1 MNTKMDPSVF
11 NMPSLSLDL
20 ELKTLHAKAKQDHY
34 CSRLE
39 KCNTTKEMTQVTSEL
54 FPSNDELIVPP
65 SMDMSEI
72 PSKFSDFFAQKIH
85 DIRDVLDQHNTISPS
100 FSVFNGSV
108 FNGFQ
113 KVDDTLIQKII
124 SEQPTKVCALD
135 PLPKPLLIACMDELT
150 PLFTAIINESLS
162 TGIVPNSFKHALL
175 TPLLKKQGL
184 DPDILKNYRP
194 VSNLSFLSKL
204 LERVVLTQLSSHL
217 QKNGLLDIFQSAYKK
232 NNSTETALLY
242 VVNELLLNADAK
254 QISVLAL
261 LDLSAAFDTL
271 DHDILLKRLEISFGI
286 SGTVLKWFA
295 SYLESRSQQVCVSGN
310 LSTPTN
316 LIFGV
321 PQGSVLGPVLFT
333 LYIQPLSDVIS
344 AYNVKHQKYADDT
357 QLLDSAAPTNMNPLT
372 QNMENCIA
380 SVKEWM
386 DSNKLKLNGDKT
398 ELLVSGTKHF
408 LSTLEQP
415 PSLSIDNTIIQPAP
429 IVKNLGVFLDP
440 ILSLKEHISF
450 KCKTANYNIRNIAFI
465 RHCLT
470 FSAAVQLVSTLVLSH
485 LDYCNA
491 LLSDLPAED
500 IARLQVVQ
508 NNAARVIFR
517 KSKRSHVTQLL
528 IRLHWLPVRYRIR
541 YKIATLAYRMFDNT
555 LPQCLARLL
564 KIKGKEAPRSDK
576 NASTARVT
584 RSSKERLL
592 VPPKIPRT
600 STYGERAFNAQAPMV
615 WNALPNSVRNSPS
628 MEAFKSRLKTY
639 LFTLVL
645 RDADLQD

>member
-1 MNTKMDPSVF
+1 M
-11 NMPSLSLDL
+11 
-20 ELKTLHAKAKQDHY
+20 
-34 CSRLE
+34 
-39 KCNTTKEMTQVTSEL
+39 
-54 FPSNDELIVPP
+54 
-65 SMDMSEI
+65 
-72 PSKFSDFFAQKIH
+72 
-85 DIRDVLDQHNTISPS
+85 
-100 FSVFNGSV
+100 
-108 FNGFQ
+108 
-113 KVDDTLIQKII
+113 VDDATIRKII
-124 SEQPTKVCALD
+124 SEQPMKVCALD
-135 PLPKPLLIACMDELT
+135 PLPKSLLSACMDDLI
-150 PLFTAIINESLS
+150 PFFTEIINESLT
-162 TGIVPNSFKHALL
+162 TGTVPDSFKHALL
-175 TPLLKKQGL
+175 TPLLKKQDL

-194 VSNLSFLSKL
+194 VSNLPFLSKL
-204 LERVVLTQLSSHL
+204 LERVVLIQLSSHL
-217 QKNGLLDIFQSAYKK
+217 QKNGLLDTFQSAYKK

-254 QISVLAL
+254 QITVLAL

-271 DHDILLKRLEISFGI
+271 DHEILIKRLEISFGI
-286 SGTVLKWFA
+286 TGTALKWFS
-295 SYLESRSQQVCVSGN
+295 SYLESRSQQVCVAGN
-310 LSTPTN
+310 RSQPSN

-344 AYNVKHQKYADDT
+344 AHNVKHQKYADDT
-357 QLLDSAAPTNMNPLT
+357 QLIDSAVPTYTNTLT

-398 ELLVSGTKHF
+398 ELMVSGTKHF

-415 PSLSIDNTIIQPAP
+415 LSLSIDNTLIQPSP
-429 IVKNLGVFLDP
+429 HVKNLGVFLDP
-440 ILSLKEHISF
+440 TLSLKEHISF
-450 KCKTANYNIRNIAFI
+450 KCKTANYHIRNIAFI
-465 RHCLT
+465 RNCLT

-500 IARLQVVQ
+500 IGRLQVVQ

-564 KIKGKEAPRSDK
+564 KIKGREAPTSDK
-576 NASTARVT
+576 KTSSVRVT

-600 STYGERAFNAQAPMV
+600 STYGERAFNAQAPLV
-615 WNALPNSVRNSPS
+615 WNALPNVVRDSPTI
-628 MEAFKSRLKTY
+628 ATFKSRLKTH

-645 RDADLQD
+645 RDANLEDC